1 MIHPAWAVRVAAQ
14 KRQNAR
20 MGRRR
25 WWSFFMAGVRRR
37 MPRAELSSRILD
49 ESCGRVCFLGK
60 ENAISA
66 HLMERFSMRGGPN
79 VSSMVD
85 GELRS
90 RTETTAAAF
99 SRSPKGRPEHAPPP
113 PRPLGR
119 FGGNIAVI
127 ADRFWFWIIKSTSA

>member
-1 MIHPAWAVRVAAQ
+1 MLVLRDDDFSLWLEVGWRGGGAT
-14 KRQNAR
+14 
-20 MGRRR
+20 G
-25 WWSFFMAGVRRR
+25 
-37 MPRAELSSRILD
+37 
-49 ESCGRVCFLGK
+49 GK
-60 ENAISA
+60 
-66 HLMERFSMRGGPN
+66 GPN

-119 FGGNIAVI
+119 FGGNVAVI
-127 ADRFWFWIIKSTSA
+127 ADRSV